1 MHLVGT
7 NISLWIH
14 IVVKESILEINHA
27 EHITDSSNSTY
38 DSNGEN
44 DEDTP
49 FCDGFESDILGEG
62 TLSMVNPYLFPLA
75 IEFALIGAIFFYHM
89 FKTVEKR

>member
-1 MHLVGT
+1 MECFLGHQ
-7 NISLWIH
+7 ISTSPQD
-14 IVVKESILEINHA
+14 E
-27 EHITDSSNSTY
+27 D
-38 DSNGEN
+38 DG
-44 DEDTP
+44 EDTP